1 MSRSL
6 FSRCARASSLAASL
20 TASLAASLTTSL
32 ATSLAASAIA
42 AQTPTPPPAAIA
54 IRAQRLIVGDGT
66 TIDQPVVV
74 IVGDRIVAVGPA
86 SRVTIPRGSRLIDLP
101 GHTLLPGLIDCHT
114 HITSSDNDGGDMA
127 VLRETGA
134 HAAIYG
140 VVNARKT
147 LDAGFTTIRDVG
159 ATNFADIALRD
170 LIAKG
175 VVPGP
180 RIFAAGP
187 SLGITGGHADVNGWS
202 PLVQIPG
209 TGMIVDGVEGM
220 RKAVRQN
227 VKYGSDHIKI
237 TATGGILSVGDA
249 VNHAQ
254 YSEEELRA
262 AVEEATRLGRKV
274 AMHAH
279 GAEGIITAV
288 RAGAASIEHG
298 SLIDDAGIALM
309 KEKGTYL
316 VPTLIILEEIA
327 RDGEKKGVPA
337 NSIAKAR
344 AIEGERRVRLRKAWQ
359 SGVKFAFG
367 TDATGDIHGRNAEEF
382 FLMQEQLGA
391 TPMDAIRSATA
402 SAAALIGVAD
412 DLGTVAAG
420 KLADIIAVEGDPL
433 DSIRRLEHVDFVM
446 KAGAVYK
453 SLVGSGAR

>member
-1 MSRSL
+1 MLRRTL
-6 FSRCARASSLAASL
+6 IPLATLACALGTSILAAQ
-20 TASLAASLTTSL
+20 
-32 ATSLAASAIA
+32 ATPI
-42 AQTPTPPPAAIA
+42 TA
-54 IRAQRLIVGDGT
+54 IRADRLIVGDGT
-66 TIDQPVVV
+66 TIDRPVVLV
-74 IVGDRIVAVGPA
+74 QGDRFLAVGPA
-86 SRVTIPRGSRLIDLP
+86 ASTRIPSGARIIDLT
-101 GHTLLPGLIDCHT
+101 GHTLLPGLIDSHT
-114 HITSSDNDGGDMA
+114 HINSSDSDGGDMA

-147 LDAGFTTIRDVG
+147 LDAGFTSIRDVG
-159 ATNFADIALRD
+159 ATNGADIALRD

-202 PLVQIPG
+202 PLVSIPG
-209 TGMIVDGVEGM
+209 TGLIVDGVEGM

-249 VNHAQ
+249 VDHAQ

-262 AVEEATRLGRKV
+262 AVDEAARLGRKV

-279 GAEGIITAV
+279 GAEGIVTAV

-298 SLIDDAGIALM
+298 SLIDDTGIAIM

-316 VPTLIILEEIA
+316 VPTLIILDEIA

-337 NSIAKAR
+337 SSIAKAR
-344 AIEGERRVRLRKAWQ
+344 AIEGERRVRLRAAWQ
-359 SGVKFAFG
+359 GGVKFAFG

-382 FLMQEQLGA
+382 VLMQQQLGS
-391 TPMDAIRSATA
+391 TPMDAIRSAT
-402 SAAALIGVAD
+402 SAAADLIGVAD
-412 DLGTVAAG
+412 QLGTVSAG
-420 KLADIIAVEGDPL
+420 KLADLIAVEGNPL
-433 DSIRRLEHVDFVM
+433 DDLRRMQRVPFVM
-446 KAGAVYK
+446 KAGEVYK
-453 SLVGSGAR
+453 GAATTGGR

>member
-1 MSRSL
+1 VQISRPA
-6 FSRCARASSLAASL
+6 FASRALHVCRLTVACVALAVAALAA
-20 TASLAASLTTSL
+20 ASQPADAQAPRTV
-32 ATSLAASAIA
+32 AEGVPIA
-42 AQTPTPPPAAIA
+42 L
-54 IRAQRLIVGDGT
+54 RAQRLIVGDGT

-74 IVGDRIVAVGPA
+74 VQGERIVAVGTA
-86 SRVTIPRGSRLIDLP
+86 ATVQLPRGARIIDLS
-101 GHTLLPGLIDCHT
+101 GHTLLPGLIDSHT
-114 HITSSDNDGGDMA
+114 HINSSDNDGGDMA
-127 VLRETGA
+127 VLKETGA

-140 VVNARKT
+140 VVNAKKT

-159 ATNFADIALRD
+159 ATNYADIALRD

-180 RIFAAGP
+180 RIYAAGP

-202 PLVQIPG
+202 PLIDIPG
-209 TGMIVDGVEGM
+209 TGMIVDGVDAM

-249 VNHAQ
+249 VDHAQ

-279 GAEGIITAV
+279 GAQGIVTAV

-316 VPTLIILEEIA
+316 VPTLIILEEIV

-344 AIEGERRVRLRKAWQ
+344 AIEGERRVRLHKAFQ
-359 SGVKFAFG
+359 AGVKFAFG
-367 TDATGDIHGRNAEEF
+367 TDATGDIHGRNAQEF
-382 FLMQEQLGA
+382 ALMIDQLGA
-391 TPMDAIRSATA
+391 TPMQAIQTAT
-402 SAAALIGVAD
+402 SGAAALIGVER
-412 DLGTVAAG
+412 DLGTITAG
-420 KLADIIAVEGDPL
+420 KLADLIAVAGDPL
-433 DSIRRLEHVDFVM
+433 ADVRRLESVDFVM
-446 KAGAVYK
+446 KGGAVHK
-453 SLVGSGAR
+453 APATVPTR